1 MSKAMHRPLVDPP
14 LLTVGELID
23 ELCRLPDTA
32 VVHFRCPALD
42 QELTFYRL
50 RRRSKDTVEIAVNTY
65 PESPSVV
72 ASSDATFHA
81 RKQSPPSP
89 PFARRPLCARRKA
102 ESAVTRFGRSVLV

>member
-1 MSKAMHRPLVDPP
+1 MSKAMHRTLVDPP

-50 RRRSKDTVEIAVNTY
+50 RKRSKDAVEIAVNTY
-65 PESPSVV
+65 PESPPVV
-72 ASSDATFHA
+72 PSSNAALHA
-81 RKQSPPSP
+81 RRHSPPSSSVREE
-89 PFARRPLCARRKA
+89 ALLRKA
-102 ESAVTRFGRSVLV
+102 KG